1 VTARSRKLVGLVL
14 LVAGLALYALIVMR
28 LAVGLVPDQWLVQL
42 IFFALAGIVWI
53 FPAKWLIYWMQA
65 RDRW

>member
-1 VTARSRKLVGLVL
+1 MTARSRKLVGLIG
-14 LVAGLALYALIVMR
+14 LVAGLALYALLAMR
-28 LAVGLVPDQWLVQL
+28 LAIDVVPDLWPGQVVFYA
-42 IFFALAGIVWI
+42 IAGIAWI